1 MAGLGTFLVGLAGPA
16 ARKVLTSLGLGVAS
30 YAAMTAALNSAL
42 SAAKGALSGFSGD
55 FLPIVQLSGVFVA
68 MSIIAG
74 AFVARV
80 TLSAVKKLE
89 ILK

>member
-1 MAGLGTFLVGLAGPA
+1 MAGLGTFLVSLAGPA
-16 ARKVLTSLGLGVAS
+16 VRKMAASLGLGIAS
-30 YAAMTAALNSAL
+30 YAAMTAALNAAL
-42 SAAKGALSGFSGD
+42 SAGKAALSGFSGD
-55 FLPIVQLSGVFVA
+55 FLPIVQLSGVFTA

-80 TLSAVKKLE
+80 ALSAVKKLE

>member
-1 MAGLGTFLVGLAGPA
+1 MSGIGTFLVSLAGPLVRKA
-16 ARKVLTSLGLGVAS
+16 AMSLGLGVAS

-42 SAAKGALSGFSGD
+42 SEAKSALSGFSGD
-55 FLPIVQLSGVFVA
+55 FLPIVQLSGVFIA

-80 TLSAVKKLE
+80 ALSAVKKLE